1 MQAPSILQGESR
13 TRLLQGIA
21 IGAIASIA
29 IGFSWGGWMT
39 SRTANTLAAEHAEN
53 AVVAALTPICVAKF
67 LQASDAEQNL
77 AALQKI
83 SSNWEQ
89 GQYVEKGGWATRP
102 GASSPDYLLGR
113 ACADKLVQAKTAVQ
127 WAVVVSWPGTFLSR
141 RPLNE
146 NDKPACADVMR
157 RSGGQLGSASSRA
170 ALNHGGAL
178 LDTMFNLPNLEGVE
192 EVVISLQAVDGAM
205 RPRKHES
212 EDTNWGG

>member
-21 IGAIASIA
+21 IGAIASVA
-29 IGFSWGGWMT
+29 IGFSWGGWVT

-67 LQASDAEQNL
+67 LQAGDAKENL
-77 AALQKI
+77 VTLQKI

-113 ACADKLVQAKTAVQ
+113 ACADKLIQAKLPFNEASSSAGEGTSSSRAAACTA
-127 WAVVVSWPGTFLSR
+127 LR
-141 RPLNE
+141 
-146 NDKPACADVMR
+146 NDKPA
-157 RSGGQLGSASSRA
+157 
-170 ALNHGGAL
+170 
-178 LDTMFNLPNLEGVE
+178 
-192 EVVISLQAVDGAM
+192 
-205 RPRKHES
+205 
-212 EDTNWGG
+212 